1 VQRKIIVVLI
11 LMLVTVIPTGCSPA
25 AENGYYRYTETYYDA
40 FDTLVQVVAYTE
52 DETQFREQ
60 AAVFHDRLL
69 ELHKLYDIYNTYE
82 GINNIKTI
90 NDQAGIK
97 PVKVEQ
103 EIIDLILFAREWSE
117 RTGGAFNIAL
127 GPVLKIWHSYRE
139 EALYDPASAKLPPM
153 EMLQQ
158 AAQFGDIEQVVVDEE
173 MMTVYLPDSRMS
185 LDVGAAAKGYALEL
199 AATEIEAAGLT
210 SAIISAGGN
219 IRTIGSPLDGE
230 RDYWGI
236 GVQDPDASI
245 VGGSEKLLDVIF
257 LKDGSVDTSG
267 DYQRY
272 YVVDEELIH
281 HLIDPQTLM
290 PATHYR
296 AVTVVANDS
305 AFADIM
311 STALFLVPYAESLA
325 LAERYDN
332 LEAMWVMPG
341 GEIRTTPGM
350 QQYLKS
356 FGATPVDE

>member
-1 VQRKIIVVLI
+1 VQKIIVVLMLLVMLI
-11 LMLVTVIPTGCSPA
+11 LPGCSPA
-25 AENGYYRYTETYYDA
+25 GVNGYSRYTETYYDA
-40 FDTLVQVVAYTE
+40 FDTLVQVVAYAE
-52 DETQFREQ
+52 DETEFREQ
-60 AAVFHDRLL
+60 TAVFHDRLL
-69 ELHKLYDIYNTYE
+69 ELHQLYDIYNTYE

-90 NDQAGIK
+90 NDSAGIK
-97 PVKVEQ
+97 PVKVDQ
-103 EIIDLILFAREWSE
+103 EIIDLILYAGEWSE

-139 EALYDPASAKLPPM
+139 EALYDPASAKLPPL

-185 LDVGAAAKGYALEL
+185 LDVGAVAKGYALEL
-199 AATEIEAAGLT
+199 AATEIEAAGLH

-219 IRTIGSPLDGE
+219 IRTIGNPLDGK

-245 VGGSEKLLDVIF
+245 VGGSEKLLDVIY

-272 YVVDEELIH
+272 YIVDEELIH

-290 PATHYR
+290 PAVHFR
-296 AVTVVANDS
+296 AVTVIANDS
-305 AFADIM
+305 GFADIM
-311 STALFLVPYAESLA
+311 STALFLIPYAESLA
-325 LAERYDN
+325 LAEQYDN
-332 LEAMWVMPG
+332 LEVMWIMHG
-341 GEIRTTPGM
+341 GEIRTTSGM

-356 FGATPVDE
+356 YGATAVDQ